1 MKNLCNICPRN
12 CNVNRENS
20 VGFCKGTNKVKISKV
35 MLHFFEEPPISG
47 EDTAT
52 KKANGSGA
60 IFFSNCTL
68 KCCYCQNAEISAGGQ
83 GKEVDTKTLANLF
96 KQLEEKGANNINLVT
111 PTHYTNE
118 IIEALEIYRPNIPIV
133 WNTSGYETPET
144 IKRLK
149 DYVDVYLTDFKY
161 FDSNLSKKYSLAEN
175 YPETCKKATLEM
187 RRNQPEDIFE
197 NGLMKKGMI
206 IRHLVLPTHS
216 TDSINIINWINE
228 NLGNQTYISLM
239 SQYVPMARA
248 TEFEELNQKIKPLE
262 YKRVVNHL
270 INLNFN
276 NVFTQGFE
284 SAETIYTPD
293 FNEQTDDFKF

>member
-161 FDSNLSKKYSLAEN
+161 FDSSLSKKYSLE
-175 YPETCKKATLEM
+175 
-187 RRNQPEDIFE
+187 
-197 NGLMKKGMI
+197 
-206 IRHLVLPTHS
+206 
-216 TDSINIINWINE
+216 
-228 NLGNQTYISLM
+228 
-239 SQYVPMARA
+239 
-248 TEFEELNQKIKPLE
+248 
-262 YKRVVNHL
+262 
-270 INLNFN
+270 
-276 NVFTQGFE
+276 
-284 SAETIYTPD
+284 
-293 FNEQTDDFKF
+293 